1 MLIIIKDTKGNKNIN
16 RLEAEMQKHNYKVHI
31 FSAIDKIGEL
41 SKIMSTQDKE
51 LMQEIKNIQ
60 DDYNKSI
67 VNQIFSYIDEY
78 DRGKDIF
85 VVKAKDEEGV
95 ELVTKN
101 CPDKYIEDILIKDL
115 NKDSLDNLIDYL
127 NYELK

>member
-1 MLIIIKDTKGNKNIN
+1 MLIIIKDFEGSNNIN

-101 CPDKYIEDILIKDL
+101 CPDKYIED
-115 NKDSLDNLIDYL
+115 
-127 NYELK
+127 